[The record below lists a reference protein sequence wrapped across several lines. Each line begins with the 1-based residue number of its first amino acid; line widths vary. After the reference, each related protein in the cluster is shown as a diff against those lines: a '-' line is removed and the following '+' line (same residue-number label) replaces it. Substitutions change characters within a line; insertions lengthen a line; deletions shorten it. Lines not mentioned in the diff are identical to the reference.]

1 MELAERQMRL
11 LERLL
16 EAGFRPVMIP
26 HYENTLIVGKGECVA
41 LLKPVADAGFEL
53 AVPVT
58 LLIDGN
64 VSVKIKK
71 GQGEVFIWK
80 GQEVEATGEKLGEVE
95 AFRKELTGILEQGVR
110 Q

>member
-1 MELAERQMRL
+1 MELTERQMRL
-11 LERLL
+11 VKRLL

-26 HYENTLIVGKGECVA
+26 HYENTLIMGKGECVA
-41 LLKPVADAGFEL
+41 LLKPLANAGLEL

-71 GQGEVFIWK
+71 GQGEAFVWK
-80 GQEVEATGEKLGEVE
+80 GKEVAAAPEKL
-95 AFRKELTGILEQGVR
+95 RELEGFEKQLADILEQGLA

>member
-1 MELAERQMRL
+1 LTERQMRL
-11 LERLL
+11 VERLL

-26 HYENTLIVGKGECVA
+26 HYENTLIVGKGEYVA
-41 LLKPVADAGFEL
+41 LLKPVLNGGLQL

-71 GQGEVFIWK
+71 GGGEAFVWK
-80 GQEVEATGEKLGEVE
+80 GKEVEATVEKLREMELFG
-95 AFRKELTGILEQGVR
+95 KELGEILELSAEQ
-110 Q
+110 